1 MTKKT
6 PNPDIEF
13 IEALAAVLK
22 ENDLAEIEVQRDYGK
37 DDNLSVRVSRHG
49 TNVPVAMAAPAAVAP
64 TAAPVAPAA
73 TTTASSGPAASAG
86 DDDPAQH
93 PGAVTS
99 PMVGTVYL
107 QPEPGAP
114 PYVNIGDTV
123 REGQTL
129 LIVEAMKTLNQITAQ
144 KAGKVARI
152 LVEDATP
159 VEFGSPLM
167 IIE

>member
-6 PNPDIEF
+6 SDTDIEF
-13 IEALAAVLK
+13 IEALASVLK
-22 ENDLAEIEVQRDYGK
+22 SHDLAEIEVQRDYSK
-37 DDNLSVRVSRHG
+37 DNTLSVRVSKHG
-49 TNVPVAMAAPAAVAP
+49 SNAVMAAPAPVQMAAPAAAAS
-64 TAAPVAPAA
+64 AAPSAPA
-73 TTTASSGPAASAG
+73 TEPAASPTE
-86 DDDPAQH
+86 DPAQH

-99 PMVGTVYL
+99 PMVGTAYL
-107 QPEPGAP
+107 QPEPGAA
-114 PYVNIGDTV
+114 PYVNVGDSV

-159 VEFGSPLM
+159 VEFGTPLM

>member
-6 PNPDIEF
+6 TDSDIQF

-22 ENDLAEIEVQRDYGK
+22 DNELAEIEVQRDYGK

-49 TNVPVAMAAPAAVAP
+49 PAAQVVATPAPAYATPAAAPAPATAPEAAAPAP
-64 TAAPVAPAA
+64 T
-73 TTTASSGPAASAG
+73 SGG
-86 DDDPAQH
+86 DDPANH

-107 QPEPGAP
+107 QPEPGAAA
-114 PYVNIGDTV
+114 YVSVGDTV
-123 REGQTL
+123 KEGQTI

-144 KAGKVARI
+144 KAGKVSRI
-152 LVEDATP
+152 LVEDAAP
-159 VEFGSPLM
+159 VEFGTPLM

>member
-1 MTKKT
+1 MTKKNT
-6 PNPDIEF
+6 DADIQF

-37 DDNLSVRVSRHG
+37 DDNLSVRVSRTG
-49 TNVPVAMAAPAAVAP
+49 AVQTVVAP
-64 TAAPVAPAA
+64 TAAPAFAA
-73 TTTASSGPAASAG
+73 PAASAPASTPAQPSA
-86 DDDPAQH
+86 DPTNADDPAQH

-114 PYVNIGDTV
+114 AYVSTGETV
-123 REGQTL
+123 SEGQTL
-129 LIVEAMKTLNQITAQ
+129 LIVEAMKTLNQITAH
-144 KAGKVARI
+144 KSGKLTRI
-152 LVEDATP
+152 LVEDASP
-159 VEFGSPLM
+159 VEFGTPLM